1 MTSEYFNKIVD
12 ARCTKIHNVLV
23 EKAKEYATED
33 DRLHN
38 FDRCANI
45 TGQSRERCL
54 DGFMLKHYTS
64 YRDILDNI
72 DKGIIPSYELLN
84 EKVTDLINYFILFEA
99 CVIEKINNEKENR
112 KEESK

>member
-1 MTSEYFNKIVD
+1 MTVIEFNKIVD
-12 ARCTKIHNVLV
+12 NRCNTIQKVLI
-23 EKAKEYATED
+23 EKAKEYATD
-33 DRLHN
+33 NNRLHN

-45 TGQSRERCL
+45 TSQTRERCL

-72 DKGIIPSYELLN
+72 DIGILPSKELLN

-99 CVIEKINNEKENR
+99 CVIAKIDEKDKTKE
-112 KEESK
+112 S